1 MALVAANI
9 FRNARGPGD
18 TGISSMMREIVASPA
33 LLLADDNPALLTTL
47 VEMLQ
52 TEYKVVA
59 ALPNGKS
66 VLDQIARFSPDL
78 VILDISLGDLTGFEV
93 ARRLKDRACPSKII
107 FLTVHEDV
115 DFVSA
120 AFDLGASGYVF
131 KSRVTEDLIRAIDVV
146 FSGGRF
152 ASNTPPAASQ
162 ITR

>member
-1 MALVAANI
+1 
-9 FRNARGPGD
+9 
-18 TGISSMMREIVASPA
+18 MMKEIVASPV

-59 ALPNGKS
+59 ALPNGTS
-66 VLDQIARFSPDL
+66 VLDQIAMLDPDL

-93 ARRLKDRACPSKII
+93 ARRLKNSGCPVKII

-131 KSRVTEDLIRAIDVV
+131 KSRVTEDLTRAIDTV

-152 ASNTPPAASQ
+152 ASKAPPTFPQAN
-162 ITR
+162 R